1 MRRNERWVEIH
12 GFPLCQFHCGQL
24 TGIWIESWQCGAQH
38 SPQDVSETLYILFAV
53 LPTLTHASQGLGL
66 GDTIQKTWLQTRYM
80 SGWLFQ
86 GHLSAALGG
95 AALTQIEIF
104 KPQVALEHPMLLK

>member
-1 MRRNERWVEIH
+1 
-12 GFPLCQFHCGQL
+12 
-24 TGIWIESWQCGAQH
+24 
-38 SPQDVSETLYILFAV
+38 
-53 LPTLTHASQGLGL
+53 
-66 GDTIQKTWLQTRYM
+66 M

-104 KPQVALEHPMLLK
+104 KPQVALEHPMLLKQTIDVVYMLMFSAVEMSRSGASADS